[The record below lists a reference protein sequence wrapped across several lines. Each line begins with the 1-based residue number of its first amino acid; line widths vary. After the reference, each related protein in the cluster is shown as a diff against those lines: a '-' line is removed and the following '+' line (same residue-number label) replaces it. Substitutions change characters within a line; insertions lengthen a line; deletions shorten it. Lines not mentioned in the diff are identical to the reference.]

1 MSADEAVPDR
11 ATVATQDGDRR
22 TEGAGR
28 PGASPLRFRLLMCLV
43 IGTGAVSMLTALPA
57 AFGHDVPA
65 LWRLGLTAGLFVVGD
80 VFLLKIRF
88 GHNHHSFTWAETAM
102 VVGLVLLPGPWLRI
116 VAPLAVG
123 LAHGAARRSPIKVA
137 FNAMSIA
144 TEALVARL
152 VLTAVAPPGTATTS
166 PRLWAGLVLAAATL
180 FVWNGMTVSAAV
192 AFSQGLRLREVYL
205 KGLLLN
211 GLVWSGN
218 TGVGVLLV
226 AMSGTPGTLVVFP
239 VLVAMLYLAYRSYLR
254 AMNERDTWHVL
265 QKTSRDLLRSDPRDV
280 ARVVLDRAPTLFQA
294 EFVELF
300 VVDGEPGN
308 HATLYRWTG
317 GDPIQEL
324 AGDPL
329 TLAGA
334 FWPRAL
340 SEREAFQIVASDA
353 PARQRQELDSHGLE
367 ACAIAPLL
375 SQQGC
380 LGTLRLGF
388 RGVVELGERELQVLT
403 TFANHVGS
411 ALHNTHLIEELRAQA
426 LQDPLTGLPNRT
438 LLMDRLSHAL
448 KRLRR
453 RPGGVAVL
461 FCDVDRFKVVNDSL
475 GHQAGDE
482 LLVAVAR
489 RIESGLRAG
498 DTATR
503 FGGDEF
509 VVVCEDVRDETQ
521 AAEVA
526 ERLASSLAEPFLLCG
541 DDIYLTASVGVALSM
556 DPEDDPMALVRDA
569 DAAMYEAKAQGRAR
583 CVVFDNPMRERAVA
597 RLETEN
603 DLRRAI
609 ERGELR
615 VHYQPNIR
623 IDGLQTIGA
632 EALVRWERP
641 GRGLVAPS
649 EFIELAEETG
659 LIVPL
664 GRFVLEEA
672 CRQVAEWTAD
682 GLVDDKFAISVNLSP
697 HQLRTS
703 GVLDH
708 VHGALSAS
716 GINASQLCI
725 EVTETALVDD
735 SRGATEMI
743 RRIHGLG
750 VRIAIDDFGT
760 GYSAL
765 SYLHL
770 LPVEILKID
779 RSFVGRLGPD
789 PRDRAVI
796 TGLIDLA
803 HALGLSVVAEG
814 VETPEQLADLAAMS
828 CDIAQGYYFAKPQA
842 PQAMRALLRAAANR
856 ALTARRT
863 GVPIRLSEVSG
874 MGDGGG
880 DAFLSD
886 PAEVVVAAPRGGPAP
901 PGPTPRP
908 AGDDRPA
915 RLP

>member
-1 MSADEAVPDR
+1 MHGADGRPEPAAATVVPDSSSSGR
-11 ATVATQDGDRR
+11 AEPPA
-22 TEGAGR
+22 
-28 PGASPLRFRLLMCLV
+28 ASSPRFRLLMWLV
-43 IGTGAVSMLTALPA
+43 IGSGAVSLVTAVIGAGDRP
-57 AFGHDVPA
+57 VPP
-65 LWRLGLTAGLFVVGD
+65 LWRLGVTMTLFVLGD
-80 VFLLKIRF
+80 IFLVKIRF
-88 GHNHHSFTWAETAM
+88 GHNHHSFTWSETAT
-102 VVGLVLLPGPWLRI
+102 VAGLVLLPGPWLRI
-116 VAPLAVG
+116 VAPLSVA

-144 TEALVARL
+144 TEAFVARSAL
-152 VLTAVAPPGTATTS
+152 ELFAPAGTPVTS
-166 PRLWAGLVLAAATL
+166 PRLWVGLVVAAATQ
-180 FVWNGMTVSAAV
+180 FVWNGVTVSAAV

-211 GLVWSGN
+211 GLVWCGN

-226 AMSGTPGTLVVFP
+226 VMSGSPATLVVFP
-239 VLVAMLYLAYRSYLR
+239 VLVAMLHLAYRSYLR

-265 QKTSRDLLRSDPRDV
+265 QRTSRDLLRSDPREV
-280 ARVVLDRAPTLFQA
+280 AQVVLGRAPELFQA
-294 EFVELF
+294 EFVELL
-300 VVDGEPGN
+300 VVDGERGQQ
-308 HATLYRWTG
+308 ATLYRWTG
-317 GDPIQEL
+317 ADRIEEI
-324 AGDPL
+324 AGEPL
-329 TLAGA
+329 DLAGA

-340 SEREAFQIVASDA
+340 SEGEAFQVVAANS
-353 PARQRQELDSHGLE
+353 PARQRHDLASHGLE
-367 ACAIAPLL
+367 ACVVAPLL
-375 SQQGC
+375 SHQGC

-388 RGVVELGERELQVLT
+388 RGVVVLGERELQVLT

-411 ALHNTHLIEELRAQA
+411 ALHNTCLIEELRAQA

-438 LLMDRLSHAL
+438 LLLDRLAHAL
-448 KRLRR
+448 QRLGRR
-453 RPGGVAVL
+453 RGSVAVL

-482 LLVAVAR
+482 LLIAVAR
-489 RIESGLRAG
+489 RIEQGLRAG

-509 VVVCEDVRDETQ
+509 VVVCEDVRDEVQ
-521 AAEVA
+521 AAAVA
-526 ERLASSLAEPFLLCG
+526 ERLASSLAEPFLVRG
-541 DDIYLTASVGVALSM
+541 EDIYVTASVGVSM
-556 DPEDDPMALVRDA
+556 SSDPEDEPMALVRDA

-583 CVVFDNPMRERAVA
+583 CVLFDNPMRERAVA
-597 RLETEN
+597 RLEVEN

-615 VHYQPNIR
+615 VHYQPNIK

-649 EFIELAEETG
+649 EFIGLAEETG

-664 GRFVLEEA
+664 GRFVLGEA
-672 CRQVAEWTAD
+672 CRQVAEWMAE
-682 GLVDDKFAISVNLSP
+682 GLVDDTFVISVNLSP
-697 HQLRTS
+697 HQLCS
-703 GVLDH
+703 PGVLDH
-708 VHGALSAS
+708 VHGALTAS
-716 GINASQLCI
+716 GINPSQLCV

-735 SRGATEMI
+735 SRGATETI

-803 HALGLSVVAEG
+803 HALSLTVVAEG
-814 VETPEQLADLAAMS
+814 VETAEQLADLSAMS
-828 CDIAQGYYFAKPQA
+828 CDVAQGYYFAKPQA
-842 PQAMRALLRAAANR
+842 PQAMRAVLRAAVRR
-856 ALTARRT
+856 ASVRRIPRPPL
-863 GVPIRLSEVSG
+863 GAVGPAASDSQGDGDDGAGAVPGAASCHDQPSGSAEVS
-874 MGDGGG
+874 
-880 DAFLSD
+880 S
-886 PAEVVVAAPRGGPAP
+886 PS
-901 PGPTPRP
+901 PTP
-908 AGDDRPA
+908 
-915 RLP
+915 L